1 MINFVKNVLVGL
13 GGLAGIILVL
23 LVLTFV
29 GGGLWLILSAI
40 GLITIGMVKFLAW
53 LLIGGGAT
61 IAILWLIGYLLSDHK
76 NAN

>member
-1 MINFVKNVLVGL
+1 MINFMKNVLVGL

-23 LVLTFV
+23 LVLTFL

-40 GLITIGMVKFLAW
+40 GLVTIGMVRFLAW

-61 IAILWLIGYLLSDHK
+61 IAVLWLIGYLLSGHK
-76 NAN
+76 NAD

>member
-1 MINFVKNVLVGL
+1 MFNFMKNVLVGL

-23 LVLTFV
+23 LVLTFL

-40 GLITIGMVKFLAW
+40 GLVTIGMVRFLAW
-53 LLIGGGAT
+53 LLIGGGIT
-61 IAILWLIGYLLSDHK
+61 IAVLWLIGYLLSDHK